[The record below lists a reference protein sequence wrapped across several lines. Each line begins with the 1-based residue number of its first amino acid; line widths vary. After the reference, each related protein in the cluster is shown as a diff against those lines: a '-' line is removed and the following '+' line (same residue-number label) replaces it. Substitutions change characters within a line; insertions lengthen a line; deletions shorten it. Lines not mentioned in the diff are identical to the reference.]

1 MPVLFY
7 SNSSFQYSHISNYGV
22 FCPLEGRRKQGIYQT
37 QSSCL
42 LVILDWA
49 HFPQSPL
56 FTDKFLP
63 LLKFLEESHISLST
77 DMQGLQTEQTPSCT
91 LDHFPLSELP
101 VGSPWCNYRYRARS
115 HGSEQ
120 GAACTPKEKP
130 VLESQDLGFRLD
142 PCTYLLGLNPAWSL
156 KRTTLASR
164 QAN

>member
-63 LLKFLEESHISLST
+63 LSKFLEESHISLST

-120 GAACTPKEKP
+120 GAACTPRQRETSLGITRSGLPSWPLHLLVGFEPCLVLKED
-130 VLESQDLGFRLD
+130 LSQQTG
-142 PCTYLLGLNPAWSL
+142 
-156 KRTTLASR
+156 
-164 QAN
+164 